1 MAVAKK
7 TSTNIVNKVKKV
19 IKPELPP
26 PFEDRLDLKQLYF
39 YVVVVPRGQADAASR
54 ILKEHK
60 SSAQYIQI
68 GEGTTKRKVS
78 DILDIED
85 TKKDVLYS
93 LVREDELPGLKKDFD
108 AYFDSGKRIM
118 GISFA
123 IELNAFV
130 GVKLYKF
137 FTQTVRG

>member
-1 MAVAKK
+1 MAEAKK
-7 TSTNIVNKVKKV
+7 KTPKIVNKVKKV
-19 IKPELPP
+19 IKPETTP
-26 PFEDRLDLKQLYF
+26 PFENRLDLKQLYL
-39 YVVVVPRGQADAASR
+39 YIVVVPRGQADAASR

-60 SSAQYIQI
+60 SSAQYIQV
-68 GEGTTKRKVS
+68 GEGTTKRKVN

-93 LVREDELPGLKKDFD
+93 LVRDDELAGLKKDFD
-108 AYFDSGKRIM
+108 AYFDSGKKIM

-123 IELNAFV
+123 IELNSFI

>member
-1 MAVAKK
+1 MAEVKK
-7 TSTNIVNKVKKV
+7 KAPKIVNKVKKV
-19 IKPELPP
+19 IKPEVTP
-26 PFEDRLDLKQLYF
+26 PFENRLDLKQLYL

-54 ILKEHK
+54 ILKEHR
-60 SSAQYIQI
+60 SSAQYIQV
-68 GEGTTKRKVS
+68 GEGTTKRAVN

-85 TKKDVLYS
+85 TKKDVIYS
-93 LVREDELPGLKKDFD
+93 LVRDDELPGLKKDFD
-108 AYFDSGKRIM
+108 AYYDSGKKIM

-123 IELNAFV
+123 IELNSFI